1 MHCVIVQKHE
11 LKEKERERDTAVDAE
26 VTMSF
31 TKRTSYFDVEYSHL
45 SVTYQTQL
53 KSLDVDD
60 PRQQVGEW
68 CPGRCC

>member
-1 MHCVIVQKHE
+1 MTSANCVIAQKPE
-11 LKEKERERDTAVDAE
+11 QKKKERDAVDVE
-26 VTMSF
+26 VTPN
-31 TKRTSYFDVEYSHL
+31 FDVEYSHL